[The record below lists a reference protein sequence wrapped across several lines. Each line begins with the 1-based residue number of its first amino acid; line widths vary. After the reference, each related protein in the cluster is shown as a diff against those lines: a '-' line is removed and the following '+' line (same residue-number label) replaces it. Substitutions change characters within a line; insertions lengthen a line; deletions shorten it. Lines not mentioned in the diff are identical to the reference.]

1 MPPVIIVGLIT
12 ILFFSVI
19 IHEVSHGLAALRNG
33 DDTARV
39 MGRLTLNPL
48 PHIDP
53 FGSLIFPI
61 LLVLMRSPVMIGWAK
76 PVPINPFRFRDFQ
89 RGMLEVGASGPVS
102 NLVLGTLFALAFRL
116 SGQTAGNGFGLLLL
130 YGVFINYLLALFNLI
145 PVPPLDG
152 SRILGTLLP
161 FRMEA
166 AYYRLERYG
175 MLIVFALVAFGLFD
189 FLVPAVNFLV
199 EIFAGASISG

>member
-1 MPPVIIVGLIT
+1 
-12 ILFFSVI
+12 
-19 IHEVSHGLAALRNG
+19 
-33 DDTARV
+33 
-39 MGRLTLNPL
+39 
-48 PHIDP
+48 
-53 FGSLIFPI
+53 
-61 LLVLMRSPVMIGWAK
+61 MIGWAK

-116 SGQTAGNGFGLLLL
+116 SGQTAGIGFGLLLL